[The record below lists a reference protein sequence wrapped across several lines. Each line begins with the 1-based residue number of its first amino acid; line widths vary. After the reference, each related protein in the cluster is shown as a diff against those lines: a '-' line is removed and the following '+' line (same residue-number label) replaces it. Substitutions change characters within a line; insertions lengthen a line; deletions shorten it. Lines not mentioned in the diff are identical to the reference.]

1 MTQPQFLAGRLL
13 LAMPGMFDPNFE
25 RAVIAMCVHD
35 ENGALGIGIGDIRK
49 DIGFHELLGDLG
61 IDPGAT
67 PDVPVLDGGPVETS
81 RGFVLHSVLSVQ
93 SQLVSDRRSCR

>member
-49 DIGFHELLGDLG
+49 DIGWPQSVDLRQ
-61 IDPGAT
+61 GAT
-67 PDVPVLDGGPVETS
+67 AP
-81 RGFVLHSVLSVQ
+81 
-93 SQLVSDRRSCR
+93 RRTAQGC